1 MYSLVMS
8 KHFDINLSYFINVS
22 YSGKMFQSAYD
33 TIQIYD
39 HQIWC
44 FSVLS
49 LRYCKPDS
57 VKFIAEMG
65 HKQSGLRTMEYS
77 LDVEKTNK
85 EKVTIYG
92 LISISILKKFFEG
105 CLII

>member
-1 MYSLVMS
+1 MCLIRE
-8 KHFDINLSYFINVS
+8 KL
-22 YSGKMFQSAYD
+22 FQSAYD
-33 TIQIYD
+33 TIQIYE

-77 LDVEKTNK
+77 LDVEK
-85 EKVTIYG
+85 
-92 LISISILKKFFEG
+92 LIKKRSRSTASFQYRS
-105 CLII
+105 